1 MSIPSPRVSVCI
13 PTYQGAA
20 HLDQAIDSVLGQSFT
35 DFELIVVDDQSPD
48 DTAGIL
54 SRYQDPRLVYVRN
67 DLNLGPEGNW
77 NRCLELAKGRYFKLL
92 PHDDLLHPFC
102 LERQVAILEADL
114 DEEIALVFSA
124 RSILDPQGR
133 LLARRGYPRGKEGP
147 TKAQEVVRACI
158 RQGTNLLGEPG
169 AVLMRLSLARRVGNF
184 NASLP
189 YVIDLDYWF
198 RLLAHGDAWY
208 CPESLAMFR
217 ISRRQWSFV
226 IGRSQHQDFMAF
238 VRRLS
243 GQAAYVPGR
252 LDILSARIMTRV
264 NNALR
269 LVFYKLYLGS
279 G

>member
-1 MSIPSPRVSVCI
+1 MSIASPTVSVCI

-20 HLDQAIDSVLGQSFT
+20 HLGHAIDSVLGQSLT

-67 DLNLGPEGNW
+67 AVNLGPEGNW

-92 PHDDLLHPFC
+92 PHDDLLHPLC

-133 LLARRGYPRGKEGP
+133 LLARRGYPRGKEGSI
-147 TKAQEVVRACI
+147 KAQEVVRACI

-169 AVLMRLSLARRVGNF
+169 AVLMRLSLARRVGSF

-198 RLLAHGDAWY
+198 RLLAYGDAWY
-208 CPESLAMFR
+208 CPEFLAMFR

-226 IGRSQHQDFMAF
+226 IGRSQHQDFMSF

-243 GQAAYVPGR
+243 GQAAYVPGW

>member
-1 MSIPSPRVSVCI
+1 MTSSHPTVSVCI
-13 PTYQGAA
+13 PTYLGAA
-20 HLDQAIDSVLGQSFT
+20 HLGQAIDSVLGQRFT
-35 DFELIVVDDQSPD
+35 DFELLVVDDQSPD

-67 DLNLGPEGNW
+67 AVNLGPEGNW

-133 LLARRGYPRGKEGP
+133 LLARRGYPRGKEGRI
-147 TKAQEVVRACI
+147 KAREVVRACI

-169 AVLMRLSLARRVGNF
+169 AVLMRLAMARRVGSF
-184 NASLP
+184 DASLP

-226 IGRSQHQDFMAF
+226 IGRSQHRDFMAF
-238 VRRLS
+238 VRRNPA
-243 GQAAYVPGR
+243 QATYVSGR
-252 LDILSARIMTRV
+252 LDILSARVMTWV

-269 LVFYKLYLGS
+269 LVFYKLYLGP